1 MAVKPIPDNYPV
13 ISPYLCVKDATAAIA
28 FYKSAF
34 GATERMRIAAPEGKI
49 GHAELNIGKALIMLA
64 DEYPDMDFR
73 SPDSIG
79 GSPVTIHLYVEDVDD
94 CCRRAV
100 TAGATLTKPVQDQF
114 YGDRSGQFRDP
125 FGHVWAIATHTE
137 DISPQEIEKR
147 AASLYG

>member
-1 MAVKPIPDNYPV
+1 MAAKPIPDNYP
-13 ISPYLCVKDATAAIA
+13 ILSPYLCVRDAAAAIT
-28 FYKSAF
+28 FYKNAL
-34 GATERMRIAAPEGKI
+34 GATERMRIAAPGGKI

-79 GSPVTIHLYVEDVDD
+79 GSPVTIHLYVEDVDE

-100 TAGATLTKPVQDQF
+100 AAGATLTRPVQDQF

-125 FGHVWAIATHTE
+125 FGHVWSIATHKE
-137 DISPQEIEKR
+137 DVSPREIEKR
-147 AASLYG
+147 AAVLYG